1 MPIILY
7 ELPCFLILPAWYG
20 LSSAYYNYT
29 HSKVK
34 YSFSFFSVIIAPA
47 YPYNKLV
54 YVKYF
59 YI

>member
-29 HSKVK
+29 LSKVK
-34 YSFSFFSVIIAPA
+34 YSFPFFSVIIAPVS
-47 YPYNKLV
+47 YTHLTLPTICSV
-54 YVKYF
+54 
-59 YI
+59 

>member
-54 YVKYF
+54 FVKYL